1 MANRNFG
8 QDARIM
14 GEGNLDG
21 NRTESFS
28 NDSTEDMIDDEKETL
43 VPISE
48 LRKTRSEAAKYR
60 KELQSLKGEIDEE
73 KRKMELSGLEEM
85 ERLKASASKA
95 ETELG
100 SLKGKIARASKESAI
115 INAASILGFCS
126 PKDAVSL
133 IEFSQLDIDEEG
145 NVDEESAF
153 DLVKDLGDSKPYL
166 RKGQSKLNFGPTN
179 PAPKNGKFPKAKSG
193 SASQIEQMKYQA
205 RDLTKQGRI
214 LEATKLFNR
223 AWEEEHGVKR

>member
-1 MANRNFG
+1 MANKTFG

-14 GEGNLDG
+14 GEENLDG
-21 NRTESFS
+21 DRTESFS
-28 NDSTEDMIDDEKETL
+28 NDSTEDMADDDKETL

-48 LRKTRSEAAKYR
+48 LRKIRSEAAKYR
-60 KELQSLKGEIDEE
+60 KELQSVKSGIEEE
-73 KRKMELSGLEEM
+73 KKKMELSGLEEM

-115 INAASILGFCS
+115 VNAASILGFNN

-133 IEFSQLDIDEEG
+133 IEFGQIDIDEEG
-145 NVDEESAF
+145 NVDEENAF
-153 DLVKDLGDSKPYL
+153 ELVKDLGDSKPYL

-179 PAPKNGKFPKAKSG
+179 PAPKRGNFPKAKTG
-193 SASQIEQMKYQA
+193 NASQIEQMKYQA